1 MIYTFQGNVS
11 MFQCG
16 QYWSWNFTSNFWCFT
31 QEEMRVY
38 HYVNTQFL
46 LNFSVLCCYWKWLF
60 IPFRTMFQC
69 FNVASIGPEISFR
82 SFDVSHRRRWG
93 GDTIILTP
101 SSYSFFVFFVSTKN
115 YDLYHLFQCFN
126 VASIGPSLS
135 FWSFDVSC
143 IGQYECDIAHQSMYI
158 QGGTLIKIRYLGSN
172 FFSHQVLGDLPTYV
186 IRHIAI
192 YGNMTS
198 SLLVLSALSW

>member
-1 MIYTFQGNVS
+1 
-11 MFQCG
+11 MFQCFNVASISPAISFRSFDVSHRRRWG
-16 QYWSWNFTSNFWCFT
+16 
-31 QEEMRVY
+31 VY
-38 HYVNTQFL
+38 YYFNTQFL
-46 LNFSVLCCYWKWLF
+46 LNFGVLCCYWKCLF

-101 SSYSFFVFFVSTKN
+101 SSYSFFVFYVSTKN

-158 QGGTLIKIRYLGSN
+158 QGGRLINLGSN

>member
-1 MIYTFQGNVS
+1 
-11 MFQCG
+11 MF
-16 QYWSWNFTSNFWCFT
+16 
-31 QEEMRVY
+31 
-38 HYVNTQFL
+38 TQFL

-158 QGGTLIKIRYLGSN
+158 QQLSSKFTNQMCLLPFTPSHTEITCGSGPLLCMA
-172 FFSHQVLGDLPTYV
+172 V
-186 IRHIAI
+186 
-192 YGNMTS
+192 M
-198 SLLVLSALSW
+198 SLNLSLYF